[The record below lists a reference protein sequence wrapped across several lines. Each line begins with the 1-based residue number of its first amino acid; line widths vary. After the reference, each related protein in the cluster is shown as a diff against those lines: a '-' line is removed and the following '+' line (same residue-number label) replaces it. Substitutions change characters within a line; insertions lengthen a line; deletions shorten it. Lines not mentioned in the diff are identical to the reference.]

1 MCFEVVLSDETSSTP
16 FGANKV
22 PEALGSASSDSN
34 VSTAQSDVNS
44 ALRSFE
50 SSSDGTSSSSLECLK
65 AALRWKVQERK
76 GREEI
81 RTLQILYCWLERKT
95 F

>member
-50 SSSDGTSSSSLECLK
+50 SSSDGTSFSSLECLLL
-65 AALRWKVQERK
+65 A
-76 GREEI
+76 
-81 RTLQILYCWLERKT
+81 
-95 F
+95 